1 MTTACYVALSI
12 WHGHTGQPQ
21 PQLLYDTA
29 HTVAYCMTPHMPTVS
44 LMRCSLPRTE
54 YTQWYTFTFQPV
66 SPGCIQVT
74 TSSAPMH
81 PGLYQGKTQRCCTI
95 IYTASYFDSSTSYL
109 TGSGTSY
116 CEQETAPS
124 RQFLQ
129 DSSFKTVP
137 SRQLLQDSFFK
148 TAPSRQY
155 SLVWTKGVCMTS
167 EASDAGPSDAGPSDA
182 DP

>member
-1 MTTACYVALSI
+1 MTTACYVGLSI
-12 WHGHTGQPQ
+12 WRGHTGQPQ
-21 PQLLYDTA
+21 SQLLYDTA
-29 HTVAYCMTPHMPTVS
+29 HAYNVS
-44 LMRCSLPRTE
+44 LERCSLPRTE

-95 IYTASYFDSSTSYL
+95 IYTASYFDSSTSDL
-109 TGSGTSY
+109 IHSGTSY
-116 CEQETAPS
+116 CEQE
-124 RQFLQ
+124 
-129 DSSFKTVP
+129 
-137 SRQLLQDSFFK
+137 

-167 EASDAGPSDAGPSDA
+167 EASDAGPSDADPSDADPSDGGPSDGGPSDA

>member
-1 MTTACYVALSI
+1 MGTQDSHSLS
-12 WHGHTGQPQ
+12 
-21 PQLLYDTA
+21 
-29 HTVAYCMTPHMPTVS
+29 YCMTPHMPTVS
-44 LMRCSLPRTE
+44 VVRYSLPRTGHL
-54 YTQWYTFTFQPV
+54 QWYTFTFQPV

-95 IYTASYFDSSTSYL
+95 IYTASYFDSSTSDL
-109 TGSGTSY
+109 IHSGTSY
-116 CEQETAPS
+116 CEQE
-124 RQFLQ
+124 
-129 DSSFKTVP
+129 
-137 SRQLLQDSFFK
+137 

-182 DP
+182 DPSDADPSDTGP